1 MSLLLEAIRLDSLNN
16 TGVKSTK
23 ATQTHTHTHT
33 HTPNTQKKITMEQVS
48 MKISGIPLFKTTSPN
63 LPTPPFIWEKFE
75 HPPFFQKF

>member
-33 HTPNTQKKITMEQVS
+33 KHSEKDNN
-48 MKISGIPLFKTTSPN
+48 GIG
-63 LPTPPFIWEKFE
+63 
-75 HPPFFQKF
+75 

>member
-33 HTPNTQKKITMEQVS
+33 PNTQKKITME
-48 MKISGIPLFKTTSPN
+48 
-63 LPTPPFIWEKFE
+63 
-75 HPPFFQKF
+75 

>member
-33 HTPNTQKKITMEQVS
+33 HTKHSEKDNNG
-48 MKISGIPLFKTTSPN
+48 IS
-63 LPTPPFIWEKFE
+63 
-75 HPPFFQKF
+75 

>member
-33 HTPNTQKKITMEQVS
+33 HTPNTQKKITME
-48 MKISGIPLFKTTSPN
+48 
-63 LPTPPFIWEKFE
+63 
-75 HPPFFQKF
+75 